1 MYFSLTKLKLLI
13 MKKSTF
19 QKRKLS
25 KKELKEISG
34 GRKPICPRV
43 VTCYVR
49 ETGEERSGVPGEQDG
64 YCC

>member
-1 MYFSLTKLKLLI
+1 